1 MCLGIPMRVLAPA
14 GPARAMCEHRGHAVE
29 IDTALVGEVQAGTW
43 LMTFLGAAREV
54 MDEAAAHRS
63 LAALDA
69 LDAIMSGRE
78 ADIESAFADLIG
90 REPQLPEH
98 LREGA

>member
-1 MCLGIPMRVLAPA
+1 MCLGIPMRVLAA
-14 GPARAMCEHRGHAVE
+14 TGPARALCEHRGETVE
-29 IDTALVGEVQAGTW
+29 IDTALVGQVAEGTW

-54 MDEAAAHRS
+54 MDEACAHRS

-69 LDAIMSGRE
+69 LDAIMAGRE
-78 ADIESAFADLIG
+78 VDLESAFADLIG
-90 REPQLPEH
+90 HEPQLPEH